1 MKKSK
6 FTLVI
11 VLGLVLCLLCGT
23 TTTFSWFNRPGSIS
37 GDSLTYSGSYNVSN
51 GKDITAVTYAAT
63 KDDGSV
69 YSNAQFDFNT
79 LTAVPA
85 HKTKYFCTEVKNTGA
100 APQSI
105 SLFLKNSDSN
115 TLSVGVNSPLRTYK
129 RFTSDSQTSDVVT
142 TPCNVNKKNVY
153 VGFVTADFLPE
164 NFKADRNN
172 LNLGDY
178 FLHYWNDKGSDDAPV
193 NNSFLKKDVEYTLA
207 TEGYLNFR
215 ANYDISYCTIPY
227 NYNNV
232 KIDKVKMYKKKGNN
246 DKDWYGGDN
255 NDVDKNNTVLWF
267 HWKGNNQDGLTAV
280 YEQTKVNGDLAKAAG
295 ISSFYS
301 KAEAV
306 VGKEFDLSAKAQGT
320 VTYTSSKTDVATV
333 DGNGKVTAIKAG
345 KTTITVTS
353 TGVYGDV
360 ITAECE
366 LTVSKEPVKSLYIP
380 IVTNMKVEGTAAG
393 SDPVVTKVYWYIK
406 NDTAS
411 NAAYSLGDVQISL

>member
-37 GDSLTYSGSYNVSN
+37 GDSLTYSDSYNVTN
-51 GKDITAVTYAAT
+51 GKDITAVTYVAT

-69 YSNAQFDFNT
+69 YDTAPFNFSG
-79 LTAVPA
+79 LTTVPA

-105 SLFLKNSDSN
+105 SLFLNNQETNK
-115 TLSVGVNSPLRTYK
+115 LSVGVNSPLRTY
-129 RFTSDSQTSDVVT
+129 RRVTSDSQTSGVSM

-164 NFKADRNN
+164 NLKADRNN
-172 LNLGDY
+172 LNPGDY
-178 FLHYWNDKGSDDAPV
+178 FLRYWNSQGDGDAGV
-193 NNSFLKKDVEYTLA
+193 NNSFLKSDVEYTLA
-207 TEGYLNFR
+207 TPGYSNFR

-227 NYNNV
+227 NCNN
-232 KIDKVKMYKKKGNN
+232 VKMYKKRIDNGQ
-246 DKDWYGGDN
+246 DWYGGDN
-255 NDVDKNNTVLWF
+255 TDVDKNNTVLWL
-267 HWKGNNQDGLTAV
+267 HWNNNLTAV

-306 VGKEFDLSAKAQGT
+306 VDQKFDLSATAQGT

-333 DGNGKVTAIKAG
+333 DGKGLVTTKKAG

-360 ITAECE
+360 ITAKCV
-366 LTVSKEPVKSLYIP
+366 LTVSKEPVKSSYIP
-380 IVTNMKVEGTAAG
+380 IVTNMKIEGKTG
-393 SDPVVTKVYWYIK
+393 NDPAVTKVYWYIK
-406 NDTAS
+406 NDTQN
-411 NAAYSLGDVQISL
+411 NADYLLGDVQISL

>member
-37 GDSLTYSGSYNVSN
+37 GDSLTYSDSYNVTN
-51 GKDITAVTYAAT
+51 GKDITAVTHVAT
-63 KDDGSV
+63 KDDGSE
-69 YSNAQFDFNT
+69 YSTDPFDFKSLQN
-79 LTAVPA
+79 VSA
-85 HKTKYFCTEVKNTGA
+85 HETKYFCTEVTNTGT

-105 SLFLKNSDSN
+105 SLFLNNHDNNK
-115 TLSVGVNSPLRTYK
+115 LSVGVNSPLRTY
-129 RFTSDSQTSDVVT
+129 RRVTSDSQTSYVSK

-153 VGFVTADFLPE
+153 VGFVTADSYPE
-164 NFKADRNN
+164 IPKNFQADRNSLSN
-172 LNLGDY
+172 GDY
-178 FLHYWNDKGSDDAPV
+178 YLRYWNGQGSGDAPV

-207 TEGYLNFR
+207 TGYENFK

-227 NYNNV
+227 NYYG
-232 KIDKVKMYKKKGNN
+232 VKMYKKDNGEKWCYGNQT
-246 DKDWYGGDN
+246 D
-255 NDVDKNNTVLWF
+255 DVDKNNTVLGF
-267 HWKGNNQDGLTAV
+267 YWKGFNQDGLTAA

-306 VGKEFDLSAKAQGT
+306 VGKPLDLKATAQGT

-333 DGNGKVTAIKAG
+333 DGKGLVTTKKAG

-353 TGVYGDV
+353 TGVYGDK

-366 LTVSKEPVKSLYIP
+366 LTVSKEPAKSSCSYIP
-380 IVTNMKVEGTAAG
+380 IVTNMKIEGKTG
-393 SDPVVTKVYWYIK
+393 SEPAVTKVYWYIK

-411 NAAYSLGDVQISL
+411 SVAYSLGDVKISL